1 MARALK
7 PVFVDEASDV
17 FLMELTAP
25 IPDSFG
31 AKVLSVQPT
40 SVPPVDAVVIHH
52 PIG

>member
-7 PVFVDEASDV
+7 PVFLDEASDV
-17 FLMELTAP
+17 FLMEVAGP

-31 AKVLSVQPT
+31 AVVLGVQPT
-40 SVPPVDAVVIHH
+40 SVPPADAVVLHH